1 MLRPRHPEDECD
13 AVPGEE
19 RARRPDERVL
29 PSKDDPE
36 LEHGTR
42 ADGDEDL
49 RDRETEV
56 ERNLAED
63 LERDDDRSQMQTRV
77 ANARQDDRIRL
88 STDREPVLGS
98 ESGLLGHELPPRQY
112 ARTWF
117 ANSRTLIGFSRY
129 PANPASR
136 THSPPA
142 PKADDVSATIGI
154 PAVRG

>member
-1 MLRPRHPEDECD
+1 MTAARCRRGSRTLGRTIGYVCPR
-13 AVPGEE
+13 
-19 RARRPDERVL
+19 
-29 PSKDDPE
+29 
-36 LEHGTR
+36 
-42 ADGDEDL
+42 
-49 RDRETEV
+49 
-56 ERNLAED
+56 
-63 LERDDDRSQMQTRV
+63 
-77 ANARQDDRIRL
+77 
-88 STDREPVLGS
+88 DREPVLGS